1 MSIYTATRLIAS
13 ITMAIVLAFVVF
25 IGAGV
30 SSGFQESVIFLLYTI
45 ALSTYLT
52 IIGLLSIFHFKG
64 SPLRSGRRAIARCF
78 LILTISPLLT
88 SFVHGHDIVIYLVF
102 IYAFVFALIYETRKV
117 INRWTTWLEGIAA
130 ISDQEMMDWH
140 AKSHTEKEKEYMKEQ
155 TAPAVLQA
163 ARLELTRQV
172 RDELSKWSYQKKTA
186 DKKIADLAVCY
197 ERTDFLLTW
206 YCRYVQTPKAL
217 PYTTTW
223 NLQTKVAVN
232 TLRGMDK
239 GLRLHSGLSH
249 WRRMRKEIGSAL
261 LYFVIALLD
270 RWTELL
276 SGGRLVGFAV
286 LGNTNVRIG
295 ICLGL
300 IFYLMGAFFL
310 DIKVQP
316 LYELLGKTNKGALD
330 SSADLQKILQ
340 GARKGRRSVY
350 MQNLLQ
356 LSFLLSLALI
366 ISTGLLLGYTDSEA
380 AVLLYL
386 AYSCSY
392 AGLLLF
398 QYNRLFFMKRGSFDI
413 LLTSSIIGFSVGL
426 PIRNIFPDWDY
437 NDVIGLGCATWT
449 AAILSFL
456 RLGLYSSFITRTTKS
471 SLPEAREVAVEDN
484 LAVKARKILQNSQDC
499 PALESA
505 FPTGLSIIRD
515 LIDEWGSKQFRLSLY
530 PPAIER
536 SICSVLENGFV
547 HFFYTPGKDDAVTQR
562 HVYLAE
568 MLLAEYASTVHGIN
582 RSDADCLSAW
592 FDSPNVDVELPKVVR
607 SSIMQMS
614 RERLTQ
620 EKRASRAKLLNALL
634 PGFDADLEWRS
645 LSRGER
651 ELIVSFIAGEPQNL
665 IFDDNHLPAV
675 LLRDRRGMSSGI
687 WQQRVAI
694 AIAMEM
700 TRMAFVED
708 CDRKLGVR
716 HYLRREDDINEKL
729 ALQVA
734 PSIHHPSSKEAI
746 MARVDAFLHVL
757 SEGAKYL
764 FHAFLAETDYQKEL
778 VRQAE
783 RSRLQFVIVLIFTS
797 IWRFSRMIQEV
808 LLPFLLFKG
817 QRQVAGLLET
827 MRRGVKKTLAGSR
840 LEQHKLKGATTSFL
854 IYEKDSDVSLNEYKG
869 LLVQEPENRGGLLT
883 RNIYNENRRLK
894 RRTIYTP
901 GGQPKEDFYYAYQGS
916 ERGQIPYLR
925 VCMSG
930 ARPGENAF
938 YDRRGF
944 ITAGDYTQEG
954 RKVHYECL
962 YRKHAKSEHEL
973 LAVTYDFLQPS
984 VQLVVTFSYPAQKN
998 PEQKSKWIPFSRP
1011 THVVY
1016 RTATATYDT
1025 KYVYDHKCH
1034 PIVSTTCNGQDVETP
1049 EELRDDCFKVLKK
1062 PVGLSHH
1069 EEDPLRSFST
1079 LAPSYL
1085 SRLLRRNVQYIQITT
1100 ATARTHLWNTWKT
1113 TNSLSGVTAR
1123 WLDEVALRSD
1133 PLMKPYWRARDSGN
1147 LTKASKYCL
1156 KNIDAIMASVDVD
1169 HEVSSWTL
1177 LAYKVSDL
1185 ITLGRGGEVAINTR
1199 QIDSQVAD
1207 DKDQLHVFASDM
1219 GTWPNEGGGVSCCRR
1234 DLVDNIQKIKWH
1246 VISENAND
1254 YGVPKFQIEENVM
1267 SLKILPLWGLGTHK
1281 ETFFFY
1287 V

>member
-13 ITMAIVLAFVVF
+13 ITMAIILALAVF
-25 IGAGV
+25 IGAGA

-52 IIGLLSIFHFKG
+52 IVGLLSIFHFKG
-64 SPLRSGRRAIARCF
+64 SPLRSGRRAIGRCF

-88 SFVHGHDIVIYLVF
+88 SFVTGHDIEIYLVF
-102 IYAFVFALIYETRKV
+102 IYLFVASLVYETRKV
-117 INRWTTWLEGIAA
+117 ISRWTTWLEGIAA
-130 ISDQEMMDWH
+130 ISDQDMMDWH
-140 AKSHTEKEKEYMKEQ
+140 ERLMSEDEKEYIKNQ

-163 ARLELTRQV
+163 ARLELTRQIYA
-172 RDELSKWSYQKKTA
+172 ELEKWFYQKKTE
-186 DKKIADLAVCY
+186 DKKVADLAACY
-197 ERTDFLLTW
+197 ERTNFLLTW

-286 LGNTNVRIG
+286 LGDTDVRIG

-316 LYELLGKTNKGALD
+316 LYELLSETNKGALD
-330 SSADLQKILQ
+330 SADDLNKIVT
-340 GARKGRRSVY
+340 GARKGRRAVY
-350 MQNLLQ
+350 MQNLFQ
-356 LSFLLSLALI
+356 LSFLLSFALI
-366 ISTGLLLGYTDSEA
+366 ISTGLLLGYTDSETA
-380 AVLLYL
+380 LFLYL

-392 AGLLLF
+392 SGLLVF

-413 LLTSSIIGFSVGL
+413 LLTASIVGFSVGL
-426 PIRNIFPDWDY
+426 PLRNVFPDWPY
-437 NDVIGLGCATWT
+437 NDVVGLGCATWT
-449 AAILSFL
+449 AAVFSFL
-456 RLGLYSSFITRTTKS
+456 RLGLYSSFVTKRVGIS
-471 SLPEAREVAVEDN
+471 VPTAQEVMVDDN
-484 LAVKARKILQNSQDC
+484 LAVKARKILQNPQDC
-499 PALESA
+499 PALEAA
-505 FPTGLSIIRD
+505 FPTGFSLIQNLLSDWTSRNI
-515 LIDEWGSKQFRLSLY
+515 RLSLY
-530 PPAIER
+530 PAAVKR
-536 SICSVLENGFV
+536 SISATTEKGVT
-547 HFFYTPGKDDAVTQR
+547 HFFYTPGKDDAVTQV

-568 MLLAEYASTVHGIN
+568 MLLAEYASVVHDIN
-582 RSDADCLSAW
+582 RSDADYLSAW
-592 FDSPNVDVELPKVVR
+592 FDSPGGAIALPKVVR
-607 SSIMQMS
+607 SSIAQMS
-614 RERLTQ
+614 REQLTQ
-620 EKRASRAKLLNALL
+620 EKRNARSNLLNALL
-634 PGFDADLEWRS
+634 PGFDADLEWKCLTRC
-645 LSRGER
+645 ER
-651 ELIVSFIAGEPQNL
+651 ELVVSFVAGDLQNL
-665 IFDDNHLPAV
+665 IFDNKHLPPT
-675 LLRDRRGMSSGI
+675 LLRDRKGMSSDV
-687 WQQRVAI
+687 WQQRVAL
-694 AIAMEM
+694 AIQMEM
-700 TRMAFVED
+700 TRRQYIEAT
-708 CDRKLGVR
+708 DRKLGVR

-729 ALQVA
+729 ALEVA
-734 PSIHHPSSKEAI
+734 PLTTTSTYK
-746 MARVDAFLHVL
+746 DAVIQKVNTFLHVL

-778 VRQAE
+778 VQQA
-783 RSRLQFVIVLIFTS
+783 RKSRFQFIIVLIFTA
-797 IWRFSRMIQEV
+797 IWRFARMIQEV
-808 LLPFLLFKG
+808 LLPFLLFRG
-817 QRQVAGLLET
+817 QKQVAALLET
-827 MRRGVKKTLAGSR
+827 MRRGIKKVLAGSR
-840 LEQHKLKGATTSFL
+840 LEQHKLKGPTTSF
-854 IYEKDSDVSLNEYKG
+854 ITCERDFDVSLNEYKG
-869 LLVQEPENRGGLLT
+869 ILAQEPETRAGIVT
-883 RNIYNENRRLK
+883 RNIYSEGRRLK
-894 RRTIYTP
+894 RRTIYTV
-901 GGQPKEDFYYAYQGS
+901 GGQVKEDFYYAYQGS
-916 ERGQIPYLR
+916 TRGQMPYMR

-944 ITAGDYTQEG
+944 ITAGDYVQDG
-954 RKVHYECL
+954 RKVHYECF
-962 YRKHAKSEHEL
+962 YRKDSKSEHEL
-973 LAVTYDFLQPS
+973 LAVTYTFLDPNI
-984 VQLVVTFSYPAQKN
+984 QLEVTFSYPAQKS
-998 PEQKSKWIPFSRP
+998 PEQKSKWIPFARP
-1011 THVVY
+1011 TNVVY
-1016 RTATATYDT
+1016 RTATARYDT

-1034 PIVSTTCNGQDVETP
+1034 PIISTTCGGKDVQTP
-1049 EELRDDCFKVLKK
+1049 EEIRHDWYKVLKK

-1069 EEDPLRSFST
+1069 EEDPLRSFSS
-1079 LAPSYL
+1079 LKYNYI
-1085 SRLLRRNVQYIQITT
+1085 SRFFRRNVQYIPITT
-1100 ATARTHLWNTWKT
+1100 STARTHLWNTWKT

-1133 PLMKPYWRARDSGN
+1133 PLMKPYWRYRDAGHLN
-1147 LTKASKYCL
+1147 RAAKYCL

-1199 QIDSQVAD
+1199 QVDSQVAD

-1267 SLKILPLWGLGTHK
+1267 SLKILPLWGLGK
-1281 ETFFFY
+1281 WLKLS
-1287 V
+1287 